1 MGGGFSGEEFLQ
13 AEGRSVEAPGLEK
26 GRRGGAGGRL
36 SLEVSGGRDGSTAW
50 NGMARWGAQ
59 GDLVAIQDGGG
70 GDLGEVVG
78 AGGRLE
84 GERQEWGRVV
94 DSESWPDLGRKWG
107 CMGSLGGV

>member
-1 MGGGFSGEEFLQ
+1 MGVGFSGEEFLQ

-26 GRRGGAGGRL
+26 GCLMGAGRL

-50 NGMARWGAQ
+50 SGMARWGAQ

-78 AGGRLE
+78 AGSGLE

-94 DSESWPDLGRKWG
+94 DSESWPELGRRRG